1 VSKIQVLPDSVA
13 RKIAAGEVI
22 ERPASV
28 VKELVENSL
37 DAGAGRIVVE
47 LDQGGRGRIAVT
59 DDGEGMAREDAL
71 VAFQPHATSKIRGE
85 EDLLRIATLG
95 FRGEALPSIAAV
107 SQVELWT
114 CRRGETI
121 GTHLQMRGGEPLV
134 AEDVGTAVGCR
145 IEVREL
151 FAATPA
157 RRKFLKA
164 PATEA
169 GHVAQLIGRF
179 ALARSDVGFEL
190 RHETR
195 EGLSFPPGTRRD
207 RIRRV
212 LGGEIEAAMRPVECG
227 GPLRLSGFVTH
238 PHSSFSNARSILFF
252 VNGRLVRDRLL
263 QHAILAAYATLVPQ
277 GRYPAAVLFLDLPP
291 DEVDV
296 NVHPAKLEVR
306 FRDSQGIHDAV
317 RRTVRDALRSVPAGA
332 ALVAAEAS
340 PSYPSDA
347 VLPPASSGE
356 PRLRM
361 VSATAEGE
369 GLPFEPAGLFSSLR
383 VVGQVFD
390 GYLVCEGDGEV
401 VLIDQHAAHERIAFE
416 RLRSARRRG
425 RVESQTM
432 LVAQPIEIGSL
443 EAELLAAAAEDLAAC
458 GLDLELFGDRTVL
471 VRSVPALLPA
481 EAIAP
486 LVRAIASDLGE
497 VERSRALEARTE
509 SVLATIACHSVVRVG
524 QKLSEAQMRGLLSA
538 MDSIDLSSTCPHGRP
553 VARRMP
559 RAELERRFGR

>member
-1 VSKIQVLPDSVA
+1 VPKIQVLPDSVA

-22 ERPASV
+22 ERPVSV

-37 DAGAGRIVVE
+37 DAGAGRVVVE
-47 LDQGGRGRIAVT
+47 LDQGGRRRIAVT
-59 DDGEGMAREDAL
+59 DDGEGMAREDVL

-85 EDLLRIATLG
+85 EDLLRISTLG

-107 SQVELWT
+107 SEVELWT
-114 CRRGETI
+114 CRRGETV
-121 GTHLQMRGGEPLV
+121 GTHLRMEGGKPVL

-151 FAATPA
+151 FAPTPA

-169 GHVAQLIGRF
+169 GHVAQLVGRF
-179 ALARSDVGFEL
+179 ALARPDIGFEL
-190 RHETR
+190 RQETR
-195 EGLSFPPGTRRD
+195 DTLSLPPGTRRE

-212 LGGEIEAAMRPVECG
+212 LGGEIETEMRPVEFE

-238 PHSSFSNARSILFF
+238 PHSSFANSRSMLFF

-263 QHAILAAYATLVPQ
+263 QHAILAAYATLLPQ

-291 DEVDV
+291 EQVDV

-306 FRDSQGIHDAV
+306 FRDSQAVHDAI

-332 ALVAAEAS
+332 PLVAAESS
-340 PSYPSDA
+340 PAYPPDA
-347 VLPPASSGE
+347 GLPPAPSGE
-356 PRLRM
+356 ARLRL
-361 VSATAEGE
+361 VSAAAGGE
-369 GLPFEPAGLFSSLR
+369 PLPFEAAGLFSSLR

-390 GYLVCEGDGEV
+390 GYVVCEGDGEV
-401 VLIDQHAAHERIAFE
+401 VLIDQHAAHERVAFE
-416 RLRSARRRG
+416 RLRSARQRG

-432 LVAQPIEIGSL
+432 LVAQPIEVGAG
-443 EAELLAAAAEDLAAC
+443 EAELLVAAVEDLAVC
-458 GLDLELFGDRTVL
+458 GLDLEPFGERTVL
-471 VRSVPALLPA
+471 VRAVPALLPP

-524 QKLSEAQMRGLLSA
+524 QKLSESEMRGLLSA
-538 MDSIDLSSTCPHGRP
+538 MDSIDLSSNCPHGRP

-559 RAELERRFGR
+559 RSELERRFGR

>member
-1 VSKIQVLPDSVA
+1 MSKIQVLPDSVA

-37 DAGAGRIVVE
+37 DAGAGRVVVE
-47 LDQGGRGRIAVT
+47 LDRGGRGRIAVT
-59 DDGEGMAREDAL
+59 DDGEGMAREDVL
-71 VAFQPHATSKIRGE
+71 VAFEPHATSKIRGE
-85 EDLLRIATLG
+85 EDLLRISTLG

-107 SQVELWT
+107 SEVELWT
-114 CRRGETI
+114 CRSGETV
-121 GTHLQMRGGEPLV
+121 GTHLRMRGGEPSI

-169 GHVAQLIGRF
+169 GHVAQLVGRF
-179 ALARSDVGFEL
+179 ALARPDVGFEL

-195 EGLSFPPGTRRD
+195 AALTLPPGTRRE

-212 LGGEIEAAMRPVECG
+212 LGGEIEAAMCTVESE

-238 PHSSFSNARSILFF
+238 PHSSFASSRSILFF

-291 DEVDV
+291 GEVDV

-306 FRDSQGIHDAV
+306 FRDSQAIHDAI
-317 RRTVRDALRSVPAGA
+317 RRAVRDALRSLPAGA
-332 ALVAAEAS
+332 PLVAAEAS

-347 VLPPASSGE
+347 VSPPAPSGE
-356 PRLRM
+356 RRLHM
-361 VSATAEGE
+361 VSAAARSES
-369 GLPFEPAGLFSSLR
+369 LPFEPAGLFSSLR

-401 VLIDQHAAHERIAFE
+401 VLIDQHAAHERVAFE
-416 RLRSARRRG
+416 RLRSARRHG
-425 RVESQTM
+425 LVESQTM
-432 LVAQPIEIGSL
+432 LVAQPIEVGTGD
-443 EAELLAAAAEDLAAC
+443 AELLAGAAEELAAC

-486 LVRAIASDLGE
+486 LLRAIVSDLSE

-524 QKLSEAQMRGLLSA
+524 QKLSEAEMRGLLSA
-538 MDSIDLSSTCPHGRP
+538 MDSIDLSSNCPHGRP